1 MSARGG
7 TMPPM
12 TGRLGLLTL
21 VTALALAAAGCG
33 GDDQNDAT
41 TEWAGGV
48 CSAITTW
55 QSSITD
61 AVNSVK
67 DNPSK
72 EGVDNAFNDAKDATK
87 TFTDDVKGLGT
98 PETDAGQQ
106 AQDAL
111 NELSSDLEAGVQQV
125 QQAIETA
132 EGAGATGALSAISAV
147 SATLST
153 LMSQATTTFSQLQNL
168 NGGQELKNAFDNASS
183 CDDLRTTT
191 G

>member
-1 MSARGG
+1 
-7 TMPPM
+7 M
-12 TGRLGLLTL
+12 TGRLGLLVLL
-21 VTALALAAAGCG
+21 VTAFALAAAGCG
-33 GDDQNDAT
+33 GSDDESDAT
-41 TEWAGGV
+41 TDWAGGV
-48 CSAITTW
+48 CSAMTTW

-67 DNPSK
+67 DNPTK
-72 EGVDNAFNDAKDATK
+72 EGVDSAFNDAKDATK

-106 AQDAL
+106 ATDAL
-111 NELSSDLEAGVQQV
+111 NELSSDLNAGVQQV

-132 EGAGATGALSAISAV
+132 KGAGATGALSAISAV

-153 LMSQATTTFSQLQNL
+153 LMSQATTTLTQLQSL
-168 NGGQELKNAFDNASS
+168 DGGQELKDAFDNASS